1 MGSNT
6 QQHGRIMSNEKNK
19 PSKPNTPNT
28 PAAQPPAAPP
38 PPVEVAPTPQVAVE
52 APVVAEA
59 SGEAVVGE
67 MVVAPA
73 HEAVVE
79 ESALR
84 GTVVAVIP
92 EGDEPMPDVLNRE
105 KPFNIFAPG
114 AFRELAKLFPN
125 DAMYLRRLQPVDDEK
140 LEDLISKLPDQLQSN
155 FRDALEKLTPMK
167 VGDHRARRT
176 AIQTYDVRVYH
187 GTGDDPMRPMLV
199 TEGGLYGS
207 DGTYL
212 AAANA
217 ELAKMHGAPESFDAY
232 VLGGYDVNTLWPPRE
247 KEKEAALAFG
257 IGGPD
262 DETKAN
268 APICRS
274 LDREWGD
281 TYGSCSSCTL
291 RPFRGQ
297 GKGKEEAAV
306 DEEVT
311 YGCRSEVQI
320 WVAPRDLSGIYRFVF
335 SGTNAKIGR
344 AILKKTQPW
353 KHLHSYFFRMTTEK
367 EVSKTDKKQRWFLVK
382 AEERKGKD
390 DLPPVEVTNVLAAIA
405 RKIDTEYYWPER
417 RRIHLSEVKTIG
429 GKGGAGSDGS
439 DMLALSGADDTP
451 KGLPA
456 PSGSGTPA
464 SAPRTNN
471 I

>member
-1 MGSNT
+1 
-6 QQHGRIMSNEKNK
+6 MSNDKNK
-19 PSKPNTPNT
+19 SNKPNTPNT
-28 PAAQPPAAPP
+28 VAAPNAATT
-38 PPVEVAPTPQVAVE
+38 PPVEAAPTPPPAVE

-59 SGEAVVGE
+59 TGEVVSGEAATGI
-67 MVVAPA
+67 VVAPA
-73 HEAVVE
+73 HEGVVE
-79 ESALR
+79 EQALR

-92 EGDEPMPDVLNRE
+92 DGDEPIPDVLNRE

-114 AFRELAKLFPN
+114 AFRDLAKLFPN
-125 DAMYLRRLQPVDDEK
+125 DAMYLRRTQPVDDEK
-140 LEDLISKLPDQLQSN
+140 LEDLIAKLPDQLQSN
-155 FRDALEKLTPMK
+155 FRDAMEKLTPMK
-167 VGDHRARRT
+167 VGDHRARRS

-212 AAANA
+212 AAANP
-217 ELAKMHGAPESFDAY
+217 ELAEMHKAPASFDAY

-247 KEKEAALAFG
+247 KEKEAALVFG

-262 DETKAN
+262 DDTKAN

-281 TYGSCSSCTL
+281 TYGSCASCTL

-311 YGCRSEVQI
+311 YGCRSEVQL

-335 SGTNAKIGR
+335 AGTNAKIGR

-390 DLPPVEVTNVLAAIA
+390 DLPQVEVTNVLAAIA

-417 RRIHLSEVKTIG
+417 RRIHLSVPKVIG
-429 GKGGAGSDGS
+429 GGTGTGSDGS
-439 DMLALSGADDTP
+439 DMLALSGADDAP

-456 PSGSGTPA
+456 GTQVSA
-464 SAPRTNN
+464 SDGASRPRN